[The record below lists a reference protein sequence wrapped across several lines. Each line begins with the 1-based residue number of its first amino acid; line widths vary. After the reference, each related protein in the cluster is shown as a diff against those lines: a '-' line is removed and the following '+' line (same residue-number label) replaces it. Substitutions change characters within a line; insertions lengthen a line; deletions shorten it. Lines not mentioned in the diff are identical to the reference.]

1 MANVGIDL
9 SSLVSSIVATEEQ
22 AVSPSI
28 AAPASALA
36 VETPETLP
44 AAASTDCA
52 FTLYWDIES
61 SEFKMKPPLVVAA
74 DYGEVACT
82 VPKTF
87 SPGTTYCCHVKL
99 SGGSWSSKVAPED
112 DIYECLSSDT
122 NCHTWKVKLFS
133 VPSSTD
139 EPAFDEDVQ
148 FHTGA
153 ILVSATGSATG
164 VSSMEYFTI
173 YKGSDGYCCYRPTV
187 YIRTV
192 GPVSPGTGCTFNAG
206 DSVWCIVTIP
216 VKTTESCAK
225 EVDTAYIKVE
235 LAKRHP
241 DPPPLSANY
250 TYYTILI
257 GSISPNGEIHQLHT
271 GTWTVEFEIPDGK
284 SIMQWSKNSSAP
296 PKLALYRFHCPEETA
311 PLFDLRCPGNQDKGK
326 YKLVVRYQDGGGVDP
341 VVQYMPIGSLCIWDS
356 VSFTGPEWDDPDNAP
371 GRVGHMT
378 LEFKDSKCADEG
390 CDPVKFELP
399 IYARDGGSGG
409 SRGATGA
416 TGATGDPGKDGSRGS
431 KGDPG
436 NDGKDGSRGS
446 KGDPGCPG
454 EMYVDAYPEG
464 DGTRVVFT
472 SCVPTGRD
480 DQGLCTYNCF
490 ETASAFIKNGSRG
503 SRGSKGDPG
512 NDGKDGSRGSRGSKG
527 DPGNDGSRGSRGSKG
542 DPGNDGCSVTGM
554 RIDPIGGGCYNLVFT
569 TSCGSELSD
578 VICVPEGPAG
588 PTGSVD
594 YSYVDEKVRDVD
606 NASLARFNTL
616 MDIIYC
622 IANATGTTSCLPSQ
636 S

>member
-22 AVSPSI
+22 AVSSSI

-36 VETPETLP
+36 AETPETLP

-173 YKGSDGYCCYRPTV
+173 YKGSDGYCCYQPTV
-187 YIRTV
+187 YFRTV

-206 DSVWCIVTIP
+206 DSVWCIVTVP
-216 VKTTESCAK
+216 VKMTESCAM
-225 EVDTAYIKVE
+225 EVDTAGIKVE

-241 DPPPLSANY
+241 DPPPSGANY
-250 TYYTILI
+250 TYYAILI

-284 SIMQWSKNSSAP
+284 SIMLWSKNNSAP
-296 PKLALYRFHCPEETA
+296 PKLALYRFHCPEETD

-326 YKLVVRYQDGGGVDP
+326 YKLVVRYQDGGADP
-341 VVQYMPIGSLCIWDS
+341 VVQYMPIGNLCIWDS
-356 VSFTGPEWDDPDNAP
+356 VSSTGPEWDDPDNAP

-399 IYARDGGSGG
+399 IYARDGGPRG

-454 EMYVDAYPEG
+454 EMYVDAYPED

-480 DQGLCTYNCF
+480 NQGLCTYNCY
-490 ETASAFIKNGSRG
+490 ETASAFIKN
-503 SRGSKGDPG
+503 
-512 NDGKDGSRGSRGSKG
+512 
-527 DPGNDGSRGSRGSKG
+527 GSRGSRGSKG

-569 TSCGSELSD
+569 TSCGSEFSD

-616 MDIIYC
+616 MNIIYC